1 MGVRADVRATE
12 NLKFDATFRYADN
25 LYSGFDPANNL
36 DKTPLLLSYLHSVFL
51 DLGFTLSTKTNVG
64 KSLSFRFNVN
74 NVLDETYIS
83 DMRTN
88 MLLMQN
94 AANNWNG
101 INKNNQV
108 YFGFGRTWNASISY
122 KF

>member
-1 MGVRADVRATE
+1 M
-12 NLKFDATFRYADN
+12 
-25 LYSGFDPANNL
+25 
-36 DKTPLLLSYLHSVFL
+36 VFF
-51 DLGFTLSTKTNVG
+51 DLGLTLSTKTNVG

-88 MLLMQN
+88 IAADAN

-108 YFGFGRTWNASISY
+108 YFGFGRT
-122 KF
+122 